1 MKSTP
6 IRSLLASLALTL
18 ALTLAGCGGGTQDG
32 DKTHDSIDTPQ
43 VVKVEPQN
51 FPVNDLPDSLFGK
64 VATVKKATVKAPA
77 ANLTANQSPLPDWL
91 DQIVSRESIVLFAK
105 GILNSMPDEVEFIQS
120 GSTHYDGPDGWKAFA
135 VAFSTRPS
143 EASMVVYGA
152 YQDEQRSYWAS
163 TTDKGKMTMALKAAA
178 PKDGGVELWG
188 ESTLGDKAAPF
199 HAVLAK
205 ASTTVEQ

>member
-6 IRSLLASLALTL
+6 IRSLFAALVLSLILTL
-18 ALTLAGCGGGTQDG
+18 IGCGGGTQDG
-32 DKTHDSIDTPQ
+32 DKTHDTIDTPQ

-64 VATVKKATVKAPA
+64 LATVKKGTVKAPA
-77 ANLTANQSPLPDWL
+77 ANLTANQTPLPDWL

-105 GILNSMPDEVEFIQS
+105 GILNSMPDEVEFVQS
-120 GSTHYDGPDGWKAFA
+120 SSTHYDGPDGWKAFC

-163 TTDKGKMTMALKAAA
+163 TTDKGKMSMALKAAA
-178 PKDGGVELWG
+178 AKDNGVELWG
-188 ESTLGDKAAPF
+188 ESTLGDKATPF

-205 ASTTVEQ
+205 SSTTVEQ